1 MKLLISTIAFTILIS
16 LNSFAQLE
24 KGYWIGSISGS
35 LTTGKDSQFKTFTII
50 LNPEAMLFVSS
61 KLAVGG
67 NFSYG
72 LFSMNKYENGDGLE
86 TIKIRETYLEIGPEA
101 RYYFGNFHLKP
112 FADLGMGLRMNRRWT
127 DNSQYEAYSPK
138 WDFYARPAAGIAW
151 WINDKVS
158 LNLSTSYTFLN
169 FKEADFDGVK
179 IGVSFLFGN
188 AGLKN

>member
-1 MKLLISTIAFTILIS
+1 MKILVSTIAFAILIS
-16 LNSFAQLE
+16 LNSYGQLA

-35 LTTGKDSQFKTFTII
+35 LTTGKDSQFKTFTLI
-50 LNPEAMLFVSS
+50 LNPEAMILVSN

-72 LFSMNKYENGDGLE
+72 LFSMNKYENGDGLG
-86 TIKIRETYLEIGPEA
+86 TFKIRETYLEIGPVA
-101 RYYFGNFHLKP
+101 RNYFGNFELKP
-112 FADLGMGLRMNRRWT
+112 FVDLGIGLRMNRRWT
-127 DNSQYEAYSPK
+127 DNSQFEAYGPT

-179 IGVSFLFGN
+179 IGVSFIFGSTG
-188 AGLKN
+188 AKQ